1 MQYAHPIDSS
11 VRGKNRLGG
20 YSNGGLTQSRYGSHL
35 SIRSQLTLQSKEVK
49 SDQSDSNEPNYL
61 NASER
66 WKILK
71 SKAPQI
77 GK

>member
-1 MQYAHPIDSS
+1 MDILFDSS

-20 YSNGGLTQSRYGSHL
+20 HYPNGGLTQSRYGSHL
-35 SIRSQLTLQSKEVK
+35 SIRSQLTSKEVK
-49 SDQSDSNEPNYL
+49 SDQSDIEPNYL

-71 SKAPQI
+71 AKTPQI